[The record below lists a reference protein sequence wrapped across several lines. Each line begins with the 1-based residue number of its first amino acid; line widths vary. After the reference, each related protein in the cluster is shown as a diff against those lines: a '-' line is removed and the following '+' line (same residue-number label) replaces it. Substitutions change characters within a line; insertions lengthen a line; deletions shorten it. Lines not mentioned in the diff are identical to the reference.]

1 MLHGGRLF
9 KPQQATDGADEPPDS
24 RPPFLSITAR
34 ALTTWIRGGLLGERG
49 RFRQVDVAALKQLR
63 SLTLL
68 LSSSAPAL
76 RVHSAHPALSLSV
89 LHVTDSRILESLQ
102 RYSSSPTYLPV
113 NYHLLNTE
121 SSFFLKEATQ
131 DFMRNSSLLSRTEL
145 FFIHQARRP
154 PVITAG
160 YGTLSVEQPVP
171 VDLLQTP
178 GTFVTPSTLFTFNW
192 KVQTFV
198 LTEKIF
204 LDKPKV
210 QVLFYAAGRDWDDYT
225 TVDKLPCVRM
235 FAFHETQEVRG
246 SCRLRSELGI
256 CVAELE
262 PLPGWFAPPSVVPG
276 RQRGMDLSKGTPVE
290 LYYSLH
296 VVESGECLGE
306 DTGDMN
312 SARLEQ
318 ESMFGSA
325 TSTPMRRI
333 GSVRLFR
340 TPAVPELSEHRLDG
354 NFAVLVPLAPVR
366 PRDSVSAYVA
376 ASPYSPVEMFTLRV
390 KLKDGVAF
398 LGARPCNPTL
408 WMVSQ
413 DVRTEGHKVVT
424 LHCRRKESSYGQR
437 LVLLH
442 GSRRHHA
449 GRIDRPGD
457 RFVELNLQLQQA
469 LTSPHHF
476 LFIPR
481 FLSISSHLTLLLTT
495 GARKAFSISFW
506 YFLLSMNI
514 QAAPPLL
521 QKVP

>member
-1 MLHGGRLF
+1 
-9 KPQQATDGADEPPDS
+9 
-24 RPPFLSITAR
+24 
-34 ALTTWIRGGLLGERG
+34 
-49 RFRQVDVAALKQLR
+49 
-63 SLTLL
+63 
-68 LSSSAPAL
+68 
-76 RVHSAHPALSLSV
+76 
-89 LHVTDSRILESLQ
+89 
-102 RYSSSPTYLPV
+102 
-113 NYHLLNTE
+113 
-121 SSFFLKEATQ
+121 
-131 DFMRNSSLLSRTEL
+131 SSLLARTEP

-154 PVITAG
+154 PVINAS
-160 YGTLSVEQPVP
+160 YGTLFVEQLVP
-171 VDLLQTP
+171 LELLQTP
-178 GTFVTPSTLFTFNW
+178 GTFVASSTLFTFNW

-198 LTEKIF
+198 LTEKIY

-210 QVLFYAAGRDWDDYT
+210 QVLFYIAGRDWDDYS

-276 RQRGMDLSKGTPVE
+276 RQRGTDLSKGTPVE

-296 VVESGECLGE
+296 SVESSECLGE
-306 DTGDMN
+306 ESGVRN

-318 ESMFGSA
+318 EDMFGSA

-354 NFAVLVPLAPVR
+354 NFAVLVPSAPVR

-437 LVLLH
+437 VEPGWQRVVQVDLEMDVTVDMVGNGSISWMVEYPGIRAGSEETETQIHIVQKELAGVIPLAMSSTRLFRLKYLCLKATDCQSSKLHFAAICLSHTVGQVRVL
-442 GSRRHHA
+442 SEYHA
-449 GRIDRPGD
+449 PGQHTHTSSAVQSPAPEASAVNESAQGAFAQPA
-457 RFVELNLQLQQA
+457 RAHEALQQWKPGTKGKGGQDS
-469 LTSPHHF
+469 LHF
-476 LFIPR
+476 SSAVR
-481 FLSISSHLTLLLTT
+481 FNHLNYTH
-495 GARKAFSISFW
+495 
-506 YFLLSMNI
+506 
-514 QAAPPLL
+514 
-521 QKVP
+521 